1 MLKLFCPDMY
11 IQSIYFLKP
20 EDLANRGIKGIIVD
34 LDNTLVP
41 WNVEE
46 PDNKLISW
54 FKGFDKRGIKM
65 CIVSNNK
72 KNRVKSFANEL
83 SIPFIHKAV
92 KPQKKAFLKGI
103 KLLGTEISNT
113 AVIGDQILTDI
124 LGGNRLGFYTVLVI
138 PVSSKELWWTRL
150 MRKVE
155 RVIINILIKKGLLKK
170 PL

>member
-1 MLKLFCPDMY
+1 
-11 IQSIYFLKP
+11 
-20 EDLANRGIKGIIVD
+20 
-34 LDNTLVP
+34 
-41 WNVEE
+41 
-46 PDNKLISW
+46 
-54 FKGFDKRGIKM
+54 M

-92 KPQKKAFLKGI
+92 KPRKKAFLKGI
-103 KLLGTEISNT
+103 KLLGTEIFNT

-138 PVSSKELWWTRL
+138 PMSSKELWWTRL

-155 RVIINILIKKGLLKK
+155 RVIINMLIKKGLLKK